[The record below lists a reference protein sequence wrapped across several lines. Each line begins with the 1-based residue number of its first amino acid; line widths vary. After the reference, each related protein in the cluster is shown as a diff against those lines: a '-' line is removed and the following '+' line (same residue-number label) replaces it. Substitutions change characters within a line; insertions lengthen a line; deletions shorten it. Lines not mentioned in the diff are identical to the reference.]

1 MYRYISLNPNSN
13 QNSLNIN
20 RKAPKA
26 NPISLLS
33 GKNSF
38 FVKVKS
44 NQIATNYN
52 DKSNKLKNNIHQ
64 KNNYTYFAKE
74 NKDKSLTK
82 YLNNSQP
89 KVSLLFKENNSIE
102 QIKSKNKNN
111 NSLINRRKQDIHS
124 HNKGIYSFT
133 SPNYNG
139 KINNNSINLISV
151 RKNYNEVLLTDYE
164 YSNANQNKILNNQEK
179 KKGKKIINK
188 DKKDK
193 NIFSYNTYDYLIN
206 HTKTLNLKSKLNKKL
221 PAESI
226 TQKEKNKIEKKNT
239 IANKNK
245 INNLIKIKKKNQ
257 NSINNNN
264 NIIKSKNISNILFNT
279 NLNIDKNKLKNEEKH
294 NIQEGKN
301 RVILDIQKRNYTI
314 SNGNNSLINDSY
326 NNTKIFNDNFKKIEE
341 FDGGVSDRKI
351 ERKIKSIKINS
362 NNEDIRIKNNIKNN
376 NIKYNFNTT
385 NIDKSSLLPKNNN
398 EKILSS
404 IEDNV
409 IKRNN
414 ILNKYPKLD
423 NLIPGNKINLNH
435 VLKNLTGLNSKNNT
449 KKEKS
454 NLTNNSINS
463 IKNIIELNGQKAHNY
478 QNKSNLSDLISF
490 NFENE
495 KINKNKANLLINNNF
510 LNDYFPLTTLNNSVD
525 NNNHKNKLALNDNS
539 FTEKDY
545 HTNINNNIQINK
557 LLNYSLAEN
566 NKINKEKNHK
576 VNKKSKIEEHIR
588 SNIND
593 EKEQNNN
600 IKHINKNYN
609 FHTKFISSNELD
621 YNTNKIKTNQN
632 NLNLYFYKEN
642 SNNNHISDNYVSKE
656 KNKKRKQNPPLNKIP
671 KKLNILSI
679 IQENNR
685 KIKNYIIRRKPILSS
700 TFSNNKINNNKYKN
714 DNLTIEDILYPD
726 NEEFN
731 NDKEMFD
738 NFDDMNAIVRRIN
751 FENVS
756 LKKSNIFTVENKY
769 NDKNSENNIWYEQ
782 YSEKFNDLFD
792 KKFANNK
799 QNMSAAQNKI
809 KKANYIYNS
818 KQSGSTKASNVEN
831 SSTKKIKASFYIEKK
846 LEIKA

>member
-20 RKAPKA
+20 RKPPKA

-52 DKSNKLKNNIHQ
+52 DKSNKLKNNINQ

-111 NSLINRRKQDIHS
+111 NSLINRRKQDIYS

-133 SPNYNG
+133 SSNYNG

-151 RKNYNEVLLTDYE
+151 RKNYNEVLLTNYE
-164 YSNANQNKILNNQEK
+164 YSNANQNKILNNQKK

-221 PAESI
+221 PVESI

-245 INNLIKIKKKNQ
+245 INNQIKIKKKNP

-264 NIIKSKNISNILFNT
+264 NIIKSKNISNILFNI

-341 FDGGVSDRKI
+341 FNSSISNRKI

-463 IKNIIELNGQKAHNY
+463 IKNIIELNGQK
-478 QNKSNLSDLISF
+478 LI
-490 NFENE
+490 
-495 KINKNKANLLINNNF
+495 I
-510 LNDYFPLTTLNNSVD
+510 T
-525 NNNHKNKLALNDNS
+525 
-539 FTEKDY
+539 
-545 HTNINNNIQINK
+545 
-557 LLNYSLAEN
+557 
-566 NKINKEKNHK
+566 
-576 VNKKSKIEEHIR
+576 
-588 SNIND
+588 
-593 EKEQNNN
+593 
-600 IKHINKNYN
+600 
-609 FHTKFISSNELD
+609 
-621 YNTNKIKTNQN
+621 KIKVTYQ
-632 NLNLYFYKEN
+632 
-642 SNNNHISDNYVSKE
+642 I
-656 KNKKRKQNPPLNKIP
+656 
-671 KKLNILSI
+671 
-679 IQENNR
+679 
-685 KIKNYIIRRKPILSS
+685 
-700 TFSNNKINNNKYKN
+700 
-714 DNLTIEDILYPD
+714 
-726 NEEFN
+726 
-731 NDKEMFD
+731 
-738 NFDDMNAIVRRIN
+738 
-751 FENVS
+751 
-756 LKKSNIFTVENKY
+756 
-769 NDKNSENNIWYEQ
+769 
-782 YSEKFNDLFD
+782 
-792 KKFANNK
+792 
-799 QNMSAAQNKI
+799 
-809 KKANYIYNS
+809 
-818 KQSGSTKASNVEN
+818 
-831 SSTKKIKASFYIEKK
+831 
-846 LEIKA
+846 